1 MLILKGILLYSTVF
15 IVMLFISGIDS
26 ICENN
31 YVIQFLIAI
40 FFLISICCKLITNTE
55 LKQLTFNLYDTK

>member
-15 IVMLFISGIDS
+15 VVMLFISGIDS

-31 YVIQFLIAI
+31 YVIQFLITI
-40 FFLISICCKLITNTE
+40 LFLISICCKLVTKTE